1 MEKIEISYAVM
12 VFIVAYI
19 CGSINKAFFNEIPNK
34 YIPLQNVFI
43 GIFSGILY
51 ALTTDQNIWLSITM
65 CLLTA
70 LGAGGAS
77 DLKDLRK
84 GDK

>member
-1 MEKIEISYAVM
+1 MEKAEISYAVM
-12 VFIVAYI
+12 VFIVTYI
-19 CGSINKAFFNEIPNK
+19 CGSINKVFIDEIPNK
-34 YIPLQNVFI
+34 YIPIQNIII

-51 ALTTDQNIWLSITM
+51 ALATDQNIWVSITM
-65 CLLTA
+65 CLFTA